1 MSTLSDWRLTSCLC
15 RIGVG
20 TLCKSLC
27 CQQFYGK
34 AWVMLSSDYT
44 VFLCYKTVYYVTLW
58 NFSFMLSCCTVK
70 ARNASSLCN
79 ETAREG
85 QRTNYQKRT
94 LCSYF
99 TCFWNCQNFDKMSNV
114 GFNVTIHPSMV
125 ASQLPSERH
134 GTPWTNTIKIKCN
147 FVTDGRR
154 MPPKMC

>member
-27 CQQFYGK
+27 CQRFYCK

-58 NFSFMLSCCTVK
+58 NFSFMLSCCTVQ
-70 ARNASSLCN
+70 AGNASSLCN

-85 QRTNYQKRT
+85 QRTNYQERT

-99 TCFWNCQNFDKMSNV
+99 TCLWNCQNFDKMSNV
-114 GFNVTIHPSMV
+114 GFNVAIHPSMV